1 MKRYFN
7 ILFLFFICFACFL
20 SSDRFSFVK
29 GRILEVSSDKL
40 ENKPITIVVDPG
52 HGGRDPGKVGVNNA
66 LEKDVNLSIA
76 LKLKNL
82 LEQND
87 ITVIMTREEDMGLY
101 SESDSNKKR
110 ADLNARVGIIKDS
123 EADLAVSIHQNSFT
137 EEYVKGAQVFFH
149 SESSQGKQLA
159 EIMQAQ
165 IIKTIADDNHR
176 KAKPNS
182 NYYMLTKT
190 NCPLVI
196 VECGY
201 MSNIRESALLVNENY
216 QEKMAYAIHLAI
228 MRYINRGDLKK
239 ELLKAI
245 ASPLTGDAYTMMRLD
260 HWQEIM

>member
-1 MKRYFN
+1 V
-7 ILFLFFICFACFL
+7 
-20 SSDRFSFVK
+20 SSDRV
-29 GRILEVSSDKL
+29 E
-40 ENKPITIVVDPG
+40 EKPITIVIDPG

-76 LKLKNL
+76 LKLKDL

-87 ITVIMTREEDMGLY
+87 IKIIMTREEDIGLY

-123 EADLAVSIHQNSFT
+123 GADLAVSIHQNSFT

-149 SESSQGKQLA
+149 SESQQGKLLA

-190 NCPLVI
+190 ECPLVI

-201 MSNIRESALLVNENY
+201 MSNIREAALLINEDY

-228 MRYINRGDLKK
+228 LRYINRSEPKKDQLKSMEQPLGSDLN
-239 ELLKAI
+239 
-245 ASPLTGDAYTMMRLD
+245 T
-260 HWQEIM
+260 

>member
-7 ILFLFFICFACFL
+7 FMFLFLICFAYLL
-20 SSDRFSFVK
+20 STDRFSQGKDQIF
-29 GRILEVSSDKL
+29 EVSSDRVEK
-40 ENKPITIVVDPG
+40 KPITIVIDPG
-52 HGGRDPGKVGVNNA
+52 HGGRDPGKIGVNNA

-76 LKLKNL
+76 LKLKDL

-87 ITVIMTREEDMGLY
+87 IKIIMTREEDIGLY

-123 EADLAVSIHQNSFT
+123 GADLAVSIHQNSFP

-149 SESSQGKQLA
+149 FESQQGKFLA

-182 NYYMLTKT
+182 SYYMLNKT
-190 NCPLVI
+190 ECPLVI
-196 VECGY
+196 VECGF
-201 MSNIRESALLVNENY
+201 MSNIREAALLINEDY

-228 MRYINRGDLKK
+228 LRYINCTELKK
-239 ELLKAI
+239 QQLKA
-245 ASPLTGDAYTMMRLD
+245 T
-260 HWQEIM
+260 